1 MFNFLSKLLSPV
13 KPPARIEPPP
23 PSTPSSEDR
32 AHYVVATYRETQSN
46 IEHRHAH
53 LMMKAQQDRAKDL
66 WDNREWAVE
75 RLTELGLS
83 PDEISALLSKG
94 E

>member
-13 KPPARIEPPP
+13 KPPARIEPLPP
-23 PSTPSSEDR
+23 LSSPGDDVR
-32 AHYVVATYRETQSN
+32 FIVATYREIQSN
-46 IEHRHAH
+46 IEHRHAR

-66 WDNREWAVE
+66 WDNREWTVE

-83 PDEISALLSKG
+83 SDEISALLSG
-94 E
+94 RE